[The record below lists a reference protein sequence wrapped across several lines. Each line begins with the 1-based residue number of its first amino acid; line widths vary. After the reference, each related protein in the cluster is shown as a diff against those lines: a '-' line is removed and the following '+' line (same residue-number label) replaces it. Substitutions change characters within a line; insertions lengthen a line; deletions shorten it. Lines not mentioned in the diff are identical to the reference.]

1 MLESDLMIIWL
12 TPLSPRIWNVL
23 SQNVRAEK
31 SYQKIKNIL
40 QHELKLDV
48 T

>member
-12 TPLSPRIWNVL
+12 TPLGPRTWNDL
-23 SQNVRAEK
+23 PQNVRAEK

-40 QHELKLDV
+40 
-48 T
+48 